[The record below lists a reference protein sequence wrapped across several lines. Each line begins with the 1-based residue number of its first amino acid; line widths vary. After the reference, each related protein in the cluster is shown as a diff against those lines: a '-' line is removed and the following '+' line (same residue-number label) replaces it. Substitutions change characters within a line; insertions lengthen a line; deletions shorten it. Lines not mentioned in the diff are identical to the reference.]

1 MSFLKQILSPF
12 IEFDDQKKAAEEEDQ
27 QPAPATRANVRAPKV
42 ATTSPD
48 ENATHPLINSPGVI
62 KERVD
67 QTPGFSPG
75 GVLEKPLPEHVAY
88 FEKLIDEANASNPLF
103 KGVDYKEYVDS
114 KGDID
119 DIQDEALK
127 YQTAFNILKGS
138 GLNKAKLL
146 ETGQE
151 YLNVIGRDLNN
162 FQHAHSVQYRKE
174 VEPKEKEIRK
184 KAEEL
189 QNLQQR
195 VNELKSN
202 INTLTQEINITKD
215 KLNTVKNSFLLA
227 GEQKQNEIESELKR
241 IDKYF

>member
-1 MSFLKQILSPF
+1 MSLLKQILSPF
-12 IEFDDQKKAAEEEDQ
+12 IEFEDQKKEPEKGL
-27 QPAPATRANVRAPKV
+27 PSPATRASVPAPNE
-42 ATTSPD
+42 ARPSQD
-48 ENATHPLINSPGVI
+48 EDATHPLINTPGVI
-62 KERVD
+62 RERVD
-67 QTPGFSPG
+67 QTPAFSPA
-75 GVLEKPLPEHVAY
+75 GVLEKPLPEHVVY
-88 FEKLIDEANASNPLF
+88 FEKLIDEANTSNPLF

-114 KGDID
+114 KVDID

-151 YLNVIGRDLNN
+151 YLNIIGRDLNN

-189 QNLQQR
+189 QSLQQR
-195 VNELKSN
+195 VNELKSD
-202 INTLTQEINITKD
+202 INTLTQEISITKD

-227 GEQKQNEIESELKR
+227 GEQKQNEIENELRK

>member
-12 IEFDDQKKAAEEEDQ
+12 IEFDDQKTKEEKERPSPDH
-27 QPAPATRANVRAPKV
+27 RASVPTPKV
-42 ATTSPD
+42 ATNSED
-48 ENATHPLINSPGVI
+48 ENATHPLVNTPGAI

-88 FEKLIDEANASNPLF
+88 FERLINEANLANPLF
-103 KGVDYKEYVDS
+103 KGVDYKEYIDS
-114 KGDID
+114 KADID

-127 YQTAFNILKGS
+127 YQTAFNILKGA
-138 GLNKAKLL
+138 GLNKDKLL

-151 YLNVIGRDLNN
+151 YLNIIGRDLNN
-162 FQHAHSVQYRKE
+162 FQHAHSIQYRKE
-174 VEPKEKEIRK
+174 VEPKEKDIRK

-189 QNLQQR
+189 QSLQQR
-195 VNELKSN
+195 VNALKSD
-202 INTLTQEINITKD
+202 INTLTQETTIIKD

-227 GEQKQNEIESELKR
+227 GEQKQNEIETELKK
-241 IDKYF
+241 INKYFD